1 MSEYRRFVAYFY
13 EYADGKKQQNAGF
26 AKVELRDGMWRV
38 LFRLTIPNRPEPPL
52 RVYGFVRENGYLQGF
67 LLGTMAAGGT
77 APEEWAWRAD
87 TPVGLEK
94 YLFGEMN
101 GMRIESGDGRSF
113 FTVWD
118 DEAMDP
124 ARFVLEIPQSESMPQ
139 EKEEVQP
146 ELMPRE
152 EEEPQLEEP
161 EQVLRLEESEQPS
174 QPEEPEQEPIP
185 ENPAQ
190 PLPQEE
196 PEQPPHPVEP
206 SQTEIPAPESV
217 ELPAPQITEMPQPEI
232 PVISEPDVPEMP
244 SQMPA
249 EMPNPAENLLRS
261 RQRFRP
267 FQDGEFTDCV
277 QIKLCDILPLQ
288 QENWKVGRSNFLQH
302 GYYLYRHLLLGRTKD
317 GGYILGVPGMRNQ
330 QEEYMAQTFGY
341 DHFKQSGS
349 NSYGRKFGYWY
360 RILREPEQIR
370 DRLI

>member
-38 LFRLTIPNRPEPPL
+38 LFRLTISDRPKPPL
-52 RVYGFVRENGYLQGF
+52 QVCGFVRENGYLQGF
-67 LLGTMAAGGT
+67 LLGTMSSGGS

-124 ARFVLEIPQSESMPQ
+124 ARFVLEIPKPEPMPQ
-139 EKEEVQP
+139 EKEEA
-146 ELMPRE
+146 
-152 EEEPQLEEP
+152 QLEEP
-161 EQVLRLEESEQPS
+161 EQVLQL
-174 QPEEPEQEPIP
+174 EEPEQEPIP

-190 PLPQEE
+190 PLPQKE
-196 PEQPPHPVEP
+196 PEQPSHPAEP
-206 SQTEIPAPESV
+206 SQTEIPASEAV
-217 ELPAPQITEMPQPEI
+217 ELPAPQITEMPPRES
-232 PVISEPDVPEMP
+232 PMISEPDAPEMP
-244 SQMPA
+244 PQMPA
-249 EMPNPAENLLRS
+249 GMPNRILSKTMEQHQNQYHQNSVENLLRS

-267 FQDGEFTDCV
+267 FPDGEFTDCV

-317 GGYILGVPGMRNQ
+317 GGYIFGVPGMRSQ

-349 NSYGRKFGYWY
+349 NSYGRRFGYWY
-360 RILREPEQIR
+360 RILRESERI
-370 DRLI
+370 I